1 MRTLVSAALGGLLA
15 FTLSCSDDSEG
26 KLDTGGGGSDAA
38 ISGDSA
44 VVGQEGGTPDSSSGT
59 CSGCNAGEGC
69 LLVEVTRTA
78 DDSNMPWIV
87 WPSEADGKGTLI
99 VTAVEQASGGGA
111 REERYTVADADFTSS
126 SASYPV
132 DLGCLP
138 AADFKV
144 HTFLDDN
151 NNAQPNAVYSADYR
165 DTCPG
170 APRAKD
176 VTVTAGQQAKLV
188 VQLANSCD

>member
-1 MRTLVSAALGGLLA
+1 MIMSAALGGLLVVA
-15 FTLSCSDDSEG
+15 LSCSDDSEG
-26 KLDTGGGGSDAA
+26 KLDTGGIGSDATT
-38 ISGDSA
+38 SGDGGA
-44 VVGQEGGTPDSSSGT
+44 GLEGGAPDSSSGT

-69 LLVEVTRTA
+69 LLVEVTRSA
-78 DDSNMPWIV
+78 DDSKMPWIV
-87 WPSEADGKGTLI
+87 WPAEADGKGTLI
-99 VTAVEQASGGGA
+99 VTAVEQSSGGGA
-111 REERYTVADADFTSS
+111 REERKTVTDADFTSA
-126 SASYPV
+126 SASYQV

-151 NNAQPNAVYSADYR
+151 NNAQPNTVYSADYR

-170 APRAKD
+170 APRAKE
-176 VTVTAGQQAKLV
+176 VTVKAGQQAKLV

>member
-1 MRTLVSAALGGLLA
+1 MLMSAVLGGLFVLA
-15 FTLSCSDDSEG
+15 LSCSDDTEG
-26 KLDTGGGGSDAA
+26 KLDTGGGGDDATT
-38 ISGDSA
+38 SGDTGL
-44 VVGQEGGTPDSSSGT
+44 GQEGGASDSSSGT
-59 CSGCNAGEGC
+59 CSGCAASEGC

-78 DDSNMPWIV
+78 DDSNMPWKV
-87 WPSEADGKGTLI
+87 WPTEADGKGTLI
-99 VTAVEQASGGGA
+99 VTAVEQSSGGAA
-111 REERYTVADADFTSS
+111 REERKTVPDADFTSA
-126 SASYPV
+126 SASYTV

-138 AADFKV
+138 ASDFKV

-170 APRAKD
+170 APRAREA
-176 VTVTAGQQAKLV
+176 TVIAGQQAKLV